1 MAEAIPMVEA
11 RVCLA
16 DEGGELSATRALLNE
31 LGIGW
36 ADLGPHTPERV
47 DLLIST
53 PAHALSKTH
62 GRSRVSSRSHIVI
75 GRSLSRTLR
84 KELERHPCDF
94 VVETPVHPGALRAL
108 IEHSVYRGPE
118 RRTGLR
124 AMLDGEVGVKAG
136 FWTKKAKVL
145 QLSERGAGLLLDQPL
160 TPTEVTLRLP
170 SSWTGGRKF
179 ELKAALLDQQKRPG
193 EGYLASFVFKS
204 VDRGTRKLLREI
216 MKGQASHG
224 GLLQPASPI
233 EADEASRAGKVAA
246 GAAKRG
252 PIAVPKP
259 NGAKQS
265 GADKTGADKRRT
277 KRKQFTK
284 RVLATLH
291 GQAQA
296 VVSRDISAGGM
307 RLDSD
312 PDISEG
318 DELKLA
324 LYGAK
329 GSPPLVL
336 RGVIVHSDPKTGL
349 GLEFVDVSPK
359 MKHRLETLVN
369 ESPIFGPAPDDP
381 SEGGRQ
387 KVVVTEIVD
396 RVKADDD

>member
-16 DEGGELSATRALLNE
+16 DEGGELSPIRALLNE
-31 LGIGW
+31 FGIGW
-36 ADLGPHTPERV
+36 ADLGPHTPECV

-53 PAHALSKTH
+53 PAHALSNT
-62 GRSRVSSRSHIVI
+62 RSRGQLSARSHIVI
-75 GRSLSRTLR
+75 ARSLSRTLR

-118 RRTGLR
+118 RRSGLR

-145 QLSERGAGLLLDQPL
+145 QLSERGLGLLLDQPL

-170 SSWTGGRKF
+170 SSWTGGRKL
-179 ELKAALLDQQKRPG
+179 ELKAKLLDQQKRPG
-193 EGYLASFVFKS
+193 EGHVASFAFRS
-204 VDRGTRKLLREI
+204 VDRATRKLLREI

-224 GLLQPASPI
+224 GLLQPASAL
-233 EADEASRAGKVAA
+233 EADEAARAEKNSTSAA
-246 GAAKRG
+246 QLRAA
-252 PIAVPKP
+252 ATPKP
-259 NGAKQS
+259 AAADQGGAE
-265 GADKTGADKRRT
+265 KRRS

-284 RVLATLH
+284 RVLATLR

-307 RLDSD
+307 RLDPD

-336 RGVIVHSDPKTGL
+336 RGVIVHADAQMGL

-359 MKHRLETLVN
+359 MKQRLETLVN
-369 ESPIFGPAPDDP
+369 ESPIFGPAPDDA

-387 KVVVTEIVD
+387 QVVVTEIVD
-396 RVKADDD
+396 RVKAEDD